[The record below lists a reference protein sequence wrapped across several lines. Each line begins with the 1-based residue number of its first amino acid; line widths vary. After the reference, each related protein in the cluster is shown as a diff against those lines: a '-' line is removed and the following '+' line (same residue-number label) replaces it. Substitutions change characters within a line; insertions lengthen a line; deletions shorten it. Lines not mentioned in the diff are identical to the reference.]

1 MATATNGRAECQNAR
16 NSTARKA
23 RQHRQTVRTMPEC
36 HNATMPEFQLV
47 VLFLPVLTRG
57 SRLQASRLDAM
68 TGGLAAPAQWSA
80 GHRLARK

>member
-1 MATATNGRAECQNAR
+1 MPECQKLNRQEGPTAQTDCAHNAR
-16 NSTARKA
+16 
-23 RQHRQTVRTMPEC
+23 MPEC